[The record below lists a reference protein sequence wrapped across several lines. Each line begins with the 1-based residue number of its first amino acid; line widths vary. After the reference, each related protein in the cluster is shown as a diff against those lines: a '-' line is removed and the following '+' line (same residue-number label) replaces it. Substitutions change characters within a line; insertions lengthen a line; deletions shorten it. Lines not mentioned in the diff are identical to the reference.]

1 MYALTALINSTAS
14 SRNLINQPTWWRVF
28 FLFLLASLFFALS
41 PTARAVT
48 PAPDGGYGNG
58 NTAEGDDAL
67 FSNTTGSANTATG
80 FQALFSNTTGSANTA
95 SGDNALQNNTTGSD
109 NTANGFF
116 ALSSNTTGVSNTATG
131 VGTLQSNLTGSDN
144 TANGNAAL
152 ASNNGSDNT
161 ASGSQ
166 ALYSNT
172 SGNYNTGDGFQ
183 ALYSNK
189 TGTYNTA
196 SGFQALLSNISGVEN
211 TAVGVVAL
219 ANNTTGRENTA
230 NGANA
235 LRSNSTGNFNTAE
248 GYGALFG
255 NTTGSLNVA
264 IGIDAGFNLTT
275 GNNNIVIGANVLGN
289 AGESGKIRLGK
300 QGTQTATYIAGIY
313 GKTVASGT
321 KVGVMI
327 DSTGKL
333 GTVVSSARFK
343 EAIKPMDKAS
353 EALLQLKPVTFRY
366 RHELDPDGVSQ
377 FGLIAEQVEKVN
389 PDLVVRDEDGQVN
402 TVRYEAV
409 NAMLL
414 NEFLKEH
421 RTVQEQGRIAQQQ
434 EARLAKDEA
443 IIAKQQKQIEALT
456 TGLQRVSDQVELR
469 EPLPQLVLTNH

>member
-67 FSNTTGSANTATG
+67 FSNTTGSANTA
-80 FQALFSNTTGSANTA
+80 

-131 VGTLQSNLTGSDN
+131 VGTLQSNITGSDN

-152 ASNNGSDNT
+152 ASNTGSDNT

-189 TGTYNTA
+189 TGIYNTA
-196 SGFQALLSNISGVEN
+196 SGFQALLSNTSGVEN

-230 NGANA
+230 NGVNA
-235 LRSNSTGNFNTAE
+235 LRSNSTGNYNTAE

-255 NTTGSLNVA
+255 NTTGSLNIA
-264 IGIDAGFNLTT
+264 IGTDAGFNLTT

-289 AGESGKIRLGK
+289 AGESGKIRIGK

-313 GKTVASGT
+313 GKTVTSGT

-389 PDLVVRDEDGQVN
+389 PDLVVRDEDGKVN

-414 NEFLKEH
+414 NELLKEH
-421 RTVQEQGRIAQQQ
+421 RKVEELASTV
-434 EARLAKDEA
+434 
-443 IIAKQQKQIEALT
+443 AKQQKE
-456 TGLQRVSDQVELR
+456 
-469 EPLPQLVLTNH
+469 

>member
-14 SRNLINQPTWWRVF
+14 SRNLINRPTWRRVF
-28 FLFLLASLFFALS
+28 FFLVLASLFFAIS

-48 PAPDGGYGNG
+48 PAPDGDYGNG
-58 NTAEGDDAL
+58 NTAEGGDAL
-67 FSNTTGSANTATG
+67 FSLTTGSANTATG

-95 SGDNALQNNTTGSD
+95 CGDNALQNNTTGSN

-116 ALSSNTTGVSNTATG
+116 ALSSNTNGVSNTATG
-131 VGTLQSNLTGSDN
+131 VGTLQSNITGSDN

-189 TGTYNTA
+189 TGVYNTA
-196 SGFQALLSNISGVEN
+196 SGFQALLSNTSGVEN
-211 TAVGVVAL
+211 TALGVVAL
-219 ANNTTGRENTA
+219 ENNTTGRQNTA

-235 LRSNSTGNFNTAE
+235 LRSNSTGSDNTAE

-255 NTTGSLNVA
+255 NTSGSLNIA
-264 IGIDAGFNLTT
+264 IGADAGFNLTT
-275 GNNNIVIGANVLGN
+275 GSNNIVIGANVLGN
-289 AGESGKIRLGK
+289 AGESGKIRIGK
-300 QGTQTATYIAGIY
+300 QGTQTAAYIAGIY

-333 GTVVSSARFK
+333 GTVVSAARFK

-353 EALLQLKPVTFRY
+353 ETLLQLKPVTFRY
-366 RHELDPDGVSQ
+366 KHELDPDGVPQ
-377 FGLIAEQVEKVN
+377 FGLIAEQVDRVN
-389 PDLVVRDEDGQVN
+389 PDLVVRDDDGKVS

-421 RTVQEQGRIAQQQ
+421 RTVQELKAAAAKQ
-434 EARLAKDEA
+434 EAT
-443 IIAKQQKQIEALT
+443 IAKQQKQIEALT
-456 TGLQRVSDQVELR
+456 TGLQKVSDRVELR
-469 EPLPQLVLTNH
+469 KPLPQLVSANH

>member
-41 PTARAVT
+41 PTAQAVT

-95 SGDNALQNNTTGSD
+95 SGDNALQTNTTGS
-109 NTANGFF
+109 
-116 ALSSNTTGVSNTATG
+116 
-131 VGTLQSNLTGSDN
+131 
-144 TANGNAAL
+144 
-152 ASNNGSDNT
+152 
-161 ASGSQ
+161 
-166 ALYSNT
+166 
-172 SGNYNTGDGFQ
+172 
-183 ALYSNK
+183 
-189 TGTYNTA
+189 
-196 SGFQALLSNISGVEN
+196 
-211 TAVGVVAL
+211 
-219 ANNTTGRENTA
+219 ENTA
-230 NGANA
+230 NGVNA
-235 LRSNSTGNFNTAE
+235 LRSNSTGNYNTAE

-275 GNNNIVIGANVLGN
+275 GSNNIVIGANVLGN

-343 EAIKPMDKAS
+343 EAIKPMD
-353 EALLQLKPVTFRY
+353 
-366 RHELDPDGVSQ
+366 
-377 FGLIAEQVEKVN
+377 
-389 PDLVVRDEDGQVN
+389 
-402 TVRYEAV
+402 
-409 NAMLL
+409 
-414 NEFLKEH
+414 
-421 RTVQEQGRIAQQQ
+421 
-434 EARLAKDEA
+434 
-443 IIAKQQKQIEALT
+443 
-456 TGLQRVSDQVELR
+456 
-469 EPLPQLVLTNH
+469 

>member
-67 FSNTTGSANTATG
+67 FSNTTGSANTA
-80 FQALFSNTTGSANTA
+80 

-131 VGTLQSNLTGSDN
+131 VGTLQSNITGSDN

-152 ASNNGSDNT
+152 ASNTGSDNT

-166 ALYSNT
+166 ALYSN
-172 SGNYNTGDGFQ
+172 
-183 ALYSNK
+183 K
-189 TGTYNTA
+189 TGIYNTA
-196 SGFQALLSNISGVEN
+196 SGFQALLSNTSGVEN

-230 NGANA
+230 NGVNA
-235 LRSNSTGNFNTAE
+235 LRSNSTGNYNTAE

-255 NTTGSLNVA
+255 NTTGSLNIA
-264 IGIDAGFNLTT
+264 IGTDAGFNLTT

-289 AGESGKIRLGK
+289 AGESGKIRIGK

-353 EALLQLKPVTFRY
+353 EAILALTPVTFRY

-389 PDLVVRDEDGQVN
+389 PDLVVRDEDGKVN

-421 RTVQEQGRIAQQQ
+421 RT
-434 EARLAKDEA
+434 
-443 IIAKQQKQIEALT
+443 
-456 TGLQRVSDQVELR
+456 
-469 EPLPQLVLTNH
+469 